1 MAFSNILPD
10 PVNKITDAGVYDNST
25 GTAGPGFASAALR
38 SVGETQVSRTRSGR
52 GVQRAQSLHYWEC
65 DIKYNPMTR
74 DEFAPVDSFLL
85 SRNARKTPFF
95 IALPQYASSR
105 DSTWASTVSTYP
117 VYVETAASAGD
128 TVLTIKHLS
137 LSGSP
142 KPTDMIT
149 ITDPTDTNHTKMYK
163 ITRVES
169 NTVFETAGLASTQ
182 RRIHIH
188 PPLARDVAIG
198 LPAITTTSVDTGTET
213 FTLTS
218 HGLSVGQEV
227 RAISGLTGG
236 LTVDAVYY
244 VIAAGF
250 TANAFR
256 ISTTAGGSAINLTN
270 TTNTTFRPSPTKP
283 VFTNPM
289 IRCIL
294 KTDVHEYDLQTNNL
308 FQFGLSVEEIQP

>member
-105 DSTWASTVSTYP
+105 DSTWASTVSTHP

-169 NTVFETAGLASTQ
+169 NTVYETAGLASTQ

-198 LPAITTTSVDTGTET
+198 LPAITATSNTTTT
-213 FTLTS
+213 FTS
-218 HGLSVGQEV
+218 SGHGLVAGQKL
-227 RAISGLTGG
+227 RAISGLPPELTADAIYYVAATG
-236 LTVDAVYY
+236 LTV
-244 VIAAGF
+244 
-250 TANAFR
+250 NAFR
-256 ISTTAGGSAINLTN
+256 VSATSGGSTITLTAGSGAI
-270 TTNTTFRPSPTKP
+270 FRPTPTVP